1 MADDKDAEFRFEDIV
16 PRSPERIGRIRPK
29 DIERRDFQK
38 DVSSSQSIESELQ
51 ELSSIHSSDIAR
63 RDFVLP
69 KAPPLGH
76 IHEHDSNRDSVDD
89 VSIGKKDGLVPSAAP
104 SVQSAPVAVS
114 APLAPGSTGGD
125 SAGARSAPGRLRGIY
140 EIGKIL
146 QTFGG
151 LVLGCIK
158 TKFCKKICV

>member
-1 MADDKDAEFRFEDIV
+1 MADDKDAEFRFEDLI
-16 PRSPERIGRIRPK
+16 PRSPEKIKQK
-29 DIERRDFQK
+29 DIDRRDFGLN
-38 DVSSSQSIESELQ
+38 VSSSQSIESELQ

-76 IHEHDSNRDSVDD
+76 IHEHDSNRDSVLE
-89 VSIGKKDGLVPSAAP
+89 VSDEMKDGLVPSAAP

-140 EIGKIL
+140 E
-146 QTFGG
+146 F
-151 LVLGCIK
+151 C
-158 TKFCKKICV
+158 KFCDICKNFAEIS

>member
-1 MADDKDAEFRFEDIV
+1 MADDKDAEFRFEDLI
-16 PRSPERIGRIRPK
+16 PRSPEKIKQK
-29 DIERRDFQK
+29 DIDRRDFELN
-38 DVSSSQSIESELQ
+38 VSSSQSIESELQ

-76 IHEHDSNRDSVDD
+76 VHEHDSIRDSVLE
-89 VSIGKKDGLVPSAAP
+89 VSDEKKDGLVPSAAP

-140 EIGKIL
+140 E
-146 QTFGG
+146 
-151 LVLGCIK
+151 
-158 TKFCKKICV
+158 FC